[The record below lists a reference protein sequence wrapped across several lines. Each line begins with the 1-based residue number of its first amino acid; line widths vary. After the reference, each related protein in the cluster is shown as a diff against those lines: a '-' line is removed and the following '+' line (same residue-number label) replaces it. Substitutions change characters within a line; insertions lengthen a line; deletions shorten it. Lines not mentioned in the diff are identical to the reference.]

1 MYIQSGSEGKVI
13 IVGDHSVGHC
23 KKKNHMN
30 FCRLLN
36 GCPDG
41 VFQSPNS
48 VRFLFVAL
56 DKEPVLQRKVDTR
69 EELLPLFLD
78 AIARM

>member
-1 MYIQSGSEGKVI
+1 MCIQSGSGGKVI
-13 IVGDHSVGHC
+13 IMGDHSVGHC
-23 KKKNHMN
+23 EKKIIWTFVEFWM
-30 FCRLLN
+30 
-36 GCPDG
+36 
-41 VFQSPNS
+41 VAQMEMFQSPNS

-69 EELLPLFLD
+69 EELPTLILD